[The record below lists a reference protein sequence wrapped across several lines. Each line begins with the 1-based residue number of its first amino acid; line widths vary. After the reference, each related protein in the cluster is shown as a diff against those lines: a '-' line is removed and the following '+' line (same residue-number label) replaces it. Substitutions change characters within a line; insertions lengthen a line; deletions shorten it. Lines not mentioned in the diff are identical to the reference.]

1 MRKGENI
8 HEMQCRTHNLFLR
21 RGRSWPGGH
30 GIGAGRSH
38 LLERPSGRSVGYSWT
53 GTIILPTGA
62 IPAAAVGTFTADA
75 AGDLSGTQTS
85 SLGGVVAQD
94 MVKGTVTV
102 NSDCTA
108 TMTVGLYDHSGNLL
122 RTAVWA
128 IVYVDDAREA
138 RAIFTSLVLPNGMSL
153 PTIGTANAKRLFRN
167 RRNEQ

>member
-1 MRKGENI
+1 MKCNVVRTICFSAVVVLGPAAMASAQDDRTCSNVRVAGE
-8 HEMQCRTHNLFLR
+8 
-21 RGRSWPGGH
+21 W
-30 GIGAGRSH
+30 
-38 LLERPSGRSVGYSWT
+38 GYSWT

-62 IPAAAVGTFTADA
+62 IPAAAVGTFTGDA

-94 MVKGTVTV
+94 TLKGIVTL

-108 TMTVGLYDHSGNLL
+108 TMTVGLYDQSGNLL

-138 RAIFTSLVLPNGMSL
+138 RGIFTSLVLPNGVSL
-153 PTIGTANAKRLFRN
+153 PTIGTSNAKRLFRN